1 MLLEKTLPLLFLFLI
16 GYFLKKKDILH
27 RQNGKILGSI
37 LLYIVIP
44 AIVINALSN
53 VPINN
58 SLLIL
63 PLIAFILVSLL
74 LGSGYLLSWIL
85 RLKGKRKSSFI
96 LCFPTLEGGSIGY
109 SFMLIAFGTIGLSKI
124 VVFDLGNSI
133 FLYTIIFP
141 LASFLGESKKDNLQ
155 KHLAR
160 FVQNPIIWALFIGI
174 LLDVLHIHFDLL
186 SNFLTVTGSALLL
199 LVSVLL
205 GLEFEFSIKSFRF
218 PLLNI
223 ILKTCAGLCLGL
235 FLSFLFNLHGIDR
248 ATVLIAS
255 TLPPSILNIVLA
267 TDYALDIQYTADLL
281 PLAIL
286 IGVLFTSLFI
296 TFLK

>member
-16 GYFLKKKDILH
+16 GFFLKKKGILH
-27 RQNGKILGSI
+27 KQQGRILGTI

-44 AIVINALSN
+44 AIIINALSN

-63 PLIAFILVSLL
+63 PVIAIIFVSLL
-74 LGSGYLLSWIL
+74 LCFGYLLSWIL
-85 RLKGKRKSSFI
+85 RLSGKRKSSFI
-96 LCFPTLEGGSIGY
+96 ICFPTLEGGSIGY
-109 SFMLIAFGTIGLSKI
+109 SFMLIAFGAIGLSKI

-141 LASFLGESKKDNLQ
+141 LASFFGEGKQ
-155 KHLAR
+155 KNPQQLIGEFAK
-160 FVQNPIIWALFIGI
+160 NPIIWALVIGI
-174 LLDVLHIHFDLL
+174 LLDILHIHFLLL

-199 LVSVLL
+199 LVMVLL
-205 GLEFEFSIKSFRF
+205 GLEFEFSLNSFKL

-223 ILKTCAGLCLGL
+223 ILKTCIGLCLGL
-235 FLSFLFNLHGIDR
+235 FLSFLFNLKGIDK
-248 ATVLIAS
+248 ATVLVAS

-267 TDYALDIQYTADLL
+267 TDYELDIQYTADLL
-281 PLAIL
+281 SLAIL
-286 IGVLFTSLFI
+286 ISILFISLFI
-296 TFLK
+296 PLLK

>member
-1 MLLEKTLPLLFLFLI
+1 MLLEKTLPLLFLFLL
-16 GYFLKKKDILH
+16 GYFLKKKGILH

-63 PLIAFILVSLL
+63 PAIAFILVSLL
-74 LGSGYLLSWIL
+74 LCIGYLLSKV
-85 RLKGKRKSSFI
+85 LKLSGKRKSSFI
-96 LCFPTLEGGSIGY
+96 VCFPTLEGGSIGY
-109 SFMLIAFGTIGLSKI
+109 SFMLIAFGAIGLSKI

-155 KHLAR
+155 QHLAR
-160 FVQNPIIWALFIGI
+160 FIQNPIIWALVIGI
-174 LLDVLHIHFDLL
+174 LLDTLHIHFTLL
-186 SNFLTVTGSALLL
+186 SNFLSVAGSALLL
-199 LVSVLL
+199 LVAVLL
-205 GLEFEFSIKSFRF
+205 GLEFEFSLDSFKL

-223 ILKTCAGLCLGL
+223 ILKTCIGLCLGL
-235 FLSFLFNLHGIDR
+235 LLSFLFNLHGIDKV
-248 ATVLIAS
+248 TVLVAS

-267 TDYALDIQYTADLL
+267 ADYELDVKYTANLL
-281 PLAIL
+281 PLGIL
-286 IGVLFTSLFI
+286 IGILFTSLFI
-296 TFLK
+296 PFVK